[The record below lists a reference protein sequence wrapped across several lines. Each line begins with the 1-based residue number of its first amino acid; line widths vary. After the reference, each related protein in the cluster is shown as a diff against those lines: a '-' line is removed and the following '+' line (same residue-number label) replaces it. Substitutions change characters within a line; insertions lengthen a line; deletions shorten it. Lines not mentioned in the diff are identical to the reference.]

1 MNTHKRNR
9 HTFGNFLAFLAALAA
24 VGLLLWSQQ
33 HNADKEDT
41 KTGDAY
47 RVLPGSKLCYAANE
61 TLLAA
66 ASTGGWQLFDDTG
79 REIAAEQSTLESP
92 MCAVSKAVS
101 IFYGVGDRLLQ
112 LAYPDGQTK
121 TLETDG
127 AIRFADVN
135 RMGQLAVITDS
146 DIYTGSVTVYSKQLT
161 PLFRWEGGTDR
172 PVCVRLSPKGQ
183 VAIGCLTETG
193 SRLLIFRTDKAEP
206 LYECN
211 LTNER
216 ILDLSF
222 LREDSVAVITDST
235 LFLWGKDTEHIL
247 QPRESF
253 PALFDGSDKLA
264 AMVSTAER
272 FGGNG
277 TLYTLSRKGNIQ
289 RDRIFSGDIL
299 DISVCDNR
307 VLLLSGEELILC
319 SRRLDTIAS
328 RPLTQEAEQ
337 IFLRPDNTALAVG
350 ANGVNLYDFGR

>member
-1 MNTHKRNR
+1 M
-9 HTFGNFLAFLAALAA
+9 
-24 VGLLLWSQQ
+24 
-33 HNADKEDT
+33 
-41 KTGDAY
+41 
-47 RVLPGSKLCYAANE
+47 
-61 TLLAA
+61 
-66 ASTGGWQLFDDTG
+66 
-79 REIAAEQSTLESP
+79 
-92 MCAVSKAVS
+92 
-101 IFYGVGDRLLQ
+101 
-112 LAYPDGQTK
+112 
-121 TLETDG
+121 
-127 AIRFADVN
+127 
-135 RMGQLAVITDS
+135 
-146 DIYTGSVTVYSKQLT
+146 
-161 PLFRWEGGTDR
+161 
-172 PVCVRLSPKGQ
+172 
-183 VAIGCLTETG
+183 AIGCLTETG

-235 LFLWGKDTEHIL
+235 LFLWGKDTEHML
-247 QPRESF
+247 QPKESF

-289 RDRIFSGDIL
+289 RDRIFSGNIL